1 MEKPSNRK
9 ILRRFPER
17 IKKNK
22 VVGKKK
28 RLSFHKIKT
37 DTTMAMA
44 AQEEVEK
51 LCFLM
56 TAREKTE
63 KVKHNCVCATVK
75 HYEHLI

>member
-1 MEKPSNRK
+1 MEKSSNRK

-37 DTTMAMA
+37 DTTMAG
-44 AQEEVEK
+44 
-51 LCFLM
+51 CPG
-56 TAREKTE
+56 RSG
-63 KVKHNCVCATVK
+63 KVFFF
-75 HYEHLI
+75 

>member
-1 MEKPSNRK
+1 MEKSSNRK

-51 LCFLM
+51 FFFFNDSE
-56 TAREKTE
+56 REDTKSET
-63 KVKHNCVCATVK
+63 
-75 HYEHLI
+75 

>member
-28 RLSFHKIKT
+28 KRLSFHKIKT
-37 DTTMAMA
+37 DTTIA
-44 AQEEVEK
+44 AQEEVE
-51 LCFLM
+51 FFFFNDSE
-56 TAREKTE
+56 REDTKSET
-63 KVKHNCVCATVK
+63 
-75 HYEHLI
+75 